1 MSALYV
7 VSTPIGNLEDIT
19 YRAVRIL
26 SEVDLIAAEDTRHTR
41 KLLNAYGITTPTT
54 SLHSHN
60 ERGKSASLLR
70 RIEDGESIALVSD
83 GGTPGISDP
92 GSRLIRAAIDM
103 DIDVVPAP
111 GACACIAA
119 ASVAG
124 LPLAQFHYA
133 GFCSPKSGRRRR
145 RLESLRGV
153 EATLVFYESPH
164 RVRRFLDDA
173 LDIYGPRAAVIAR
186 ELTKI
191 HEEFLRGTLTELC
204 EHFEQT
210 NPRGEFT
217 ILIHGYDDEQP
228 EISTDDAG
236 GAEGA

>member
-1 MSALYV
+1 MSELYI

-19 YRAVRIL
+19 YRAVRML
-26 SEVDLIAAEDTRHTR
+26 GEVDIIAAEDTRHTR
-41 KLLNAYGITTPTT
+41 KLLDKYGIRTPTT

-60 ERGKSASLLR
+60 ERGKSDSLLQ
-70 RIEDGESIALVSD
+70 RIEDGQDVALVSD

-92 GSRLIRAAIDM
+92 GSRLIRAAIER
-103 DIDVVPAP
+103 DIRVVPLP

-124 LPLAQFHYA
+124 LPTAEFYYA

-145 RLESLRGV
+145 RIESLRDI

-164 RVRRFLDDA
+164 RVLKFLADA
-173 LDIYGPRAAVIAR
+173 EELLGPRQSVAAR

-191 HEEFLRGTLTELC
+191 YEELVRGTLTELR
-204 EHFEQT
+204 ERFEQT
-210 NPRGEFT
+210 APRGEFT
-217 ILIHGYDDEQP
+217 ILIHGR
-228 EISTDDAG
+228 TDDKADGGSGNTGGDAG
-236 GAEGA
+236 A